1 MEMAGAAGDAA
12 GEAAGAGGV
21 VGLGAGAVDGAGA
34 VVGGA
39 AEGGCAAGEHAA
51 AMSRRS
57 PNAKLVRI
65 LDGVIEHNRS
75 CPNVIGS

>member
-1 MEMAGAAGDAA
+1 
-12 GEAAGAGGV
+12 
-21 VGLGAGAVDGAGA
+21 